1 MKIEANLIFKTEEEK
16 ELVSAC
22 YDTISSINFIG
33 GCYGLPHI
41 ASSYVVDAD
50 TNTTT
55 FTVEANF
62 DVEDLKSIQDKFSAI
77 NINGLEGVLEK

>member
-1 MKIEANLIFKTEEEK
+1 M
-16 ELVSAC
+16 C

-41 ASSYVVDAD
+41 ASSYVVDDD

-62 DVEDLKSIQDKFSAI
+62 DAEDLKSIQDKFSAI
-77 NINGLEGVLEK
+77 DTSALEGIL